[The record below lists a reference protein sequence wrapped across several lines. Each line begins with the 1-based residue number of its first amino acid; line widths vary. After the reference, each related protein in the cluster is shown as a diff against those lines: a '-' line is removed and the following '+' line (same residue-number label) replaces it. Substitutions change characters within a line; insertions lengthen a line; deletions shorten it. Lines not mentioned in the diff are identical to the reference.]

1 MEIFY
6 QYDVELKDDD
16 SLDFGDFLEKARV
29 LVKRRKFLA
38 DLFQD

>member
-6 QYDVELKDDD
+6 QYDIDLEADD
-16 SLDFGDFLEKARV
+16 SLDFGDLLEKALV

-38 DLFQD
+38 DLL